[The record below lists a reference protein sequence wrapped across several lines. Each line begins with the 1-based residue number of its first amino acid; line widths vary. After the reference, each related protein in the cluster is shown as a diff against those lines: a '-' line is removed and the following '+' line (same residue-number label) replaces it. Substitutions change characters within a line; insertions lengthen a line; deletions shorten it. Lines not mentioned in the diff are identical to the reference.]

1 MPARATSRV
10 KKKWWRIMS
19 RKVLIPIVLAVALAA
34 LGARSLFKRDTALT
48 ASGTL
53 EARNVSVG
61 SKVGGRVTQVLV
73 AEGDHVKK
81 DQLLVAFDDA
91 ELYAALLQA
100 RGTYAQSKANFAKLS
115 RGYRPEEIAQA
126 RATGDSRSQAI
137 AEATATAE
145 RAHADAGNAEIE
157 YRRFQQLNQDGVI
170 SREQLDAAEN
180 RNMMAQAQA
189 QSAQHAVTVAK
200 SESAAATAAQTL
212 TERGFR
218 REDVAAARAE
228 MERAEGELKQAEAR
242 YIEREVR
249 SPATAV
255 VEVLDL
261 RPGDLIPA
269 NSPVAKLLEAD
280 QLYVIVYV
288 PQDQI
293 GRVRIGQLAE
303 VRVDAFPNQPFRGVV
318 EQIRQEAEFLPRN
331 VQTKEEREH
340 QVVGV
345 KLRIENPESKLRA
358 GINADVKFI
367 EVK

>member
-1 MPARATSRV
+1 MN
-10 KKKWWRIMS
+10 
-19 RKVLIPIVLAVALAA
+19 RKILIPIILGVAVAA
-34 LGARSLFKRDTALT
+34 LGACSLFKRDPSLS

-73 AEGDHVKK
+73 AEGDRVKK
-81 DQLLVAFDDA
+81 DQLLVSFDDA

-100 RGTYAQSKANFAKLS
+100 RGRYAQAKANVAKMS
-115 RGYRPEEIAQA
+115 RGNRPEEIAQA
-126 RATGDSRSQAI
+126 RATGDSRAHAV
-137 AEATATAE
+137 AEATAAAE
-145 RAHADAGNAEIE
+145 RARADAANAEIE
-157 YRRFQQLNQDGVI
+157 YRRYQQLSKDGVF

-180 RNMMAQAQA
+180 RYKMAQAQA
-189 QSAQHAVTVAK
+189 ASADHAVTVAR
-200 SESAAATAAQTL
+200 SDSSAAAAAQRL
-212 TERGFR
+212 SESGFR
-218 REDVAAARAE
+218 AEDIAAARADL
-228 MERAEGELKQAEAR
+228 ERADGELKQAEAR
-242 YIEREVR
+242 YLEREVR
-249 SPATAV
+249 SPANAV

-293 GRVRIGQLAE
+293 GKVRVGQSAD
-303 VRVDAFPNQPFRGVV
+303 VKVDAFPKESFQGVV
-318 EQIRQEAEFLPRN
+318 EQIRQQAEFLPRN

-345 KLRIENPESKLRA
+345 KLRVENPASKLRA
-358 GINADVKFI
+358 GINADVRFR
-367 EVK
+367 EVN

>member
-1 MPARATSRV
+1 MN
-10 KKKWWRIMS
+10 
-19 RKVLIPIVLAVALAA
+19 RKVLIPIIIAAALAA
-34 LGARSLFKRDTALT
+34 LGARSFFKRDNSLT

-61 SKVGGRVTQVLV
+61 SKIGGRITKVLV

-100 RGTYAQSKANFAKLS
+100 RGANGQSKANYAKMT
-115 RGYRPEEIAQA
+115 RGSRPEEIEQA
-126 RATGDSRSQAI
+126 RATNDSRARAI
-137 AEATATAE
+137 AAA
-145 RAHADAGNAEIE
+145 RAAADRARADAANAEIE
-157 YRRFQQLNQDGVI
+157 YRRFQQLNRDGVI
-170 SREQLDAAEN
+170 SREQLDAAES
-180 RNMMAQAQA
+180 RNQMAQAQA
-189 QSAQHAVTVAK
+189 ANAEHAVTVAE
-200 SESAAATAAQTL
+200 SDSAAAAAARKL
-212 TERGFR
+212 TEQGFR
-218 REDVAAARAE
+218 REDIAAARADV
-228 MERAEGELKQAEAR
+228 ERSEGELKQAEAR
-242 YIEREVR
+242 YLEREVR
-249 SPATAV
+249 SPADAV

-293 GRVRIGQLAE
+293 GRIRLGQSTE
-303 VRVDAFPNQPFRGVV
+303 VRVDAFPDQSFHGAV

-331 VQTKEEREH
+331 VQTKEERQH

-345 KLRIENPESKLRA
+345 KLRVENPENKLRA
-358 GINADVKFI
+358 GINAEVKFL

>member
-1 MPARATSRV
+1 MN
-10 KKKWWRIMS
+10 
-19 RKVLIPIVLAVALAA
+19 RKILIAIVLVIVAAA
-34 LGARSLFKRDTALT
+34 GIGARSFFRRDNSLT

-100 RGTYAQSKANFAKLS
+100 RGRYAQAKANVAKMN
-115 RGYRPEEIAQA
+115 RGNRPEEIAQA
-126 RATGDSRSQAI
+126 RATGDSRAH
-137 AEATATAE
+137 AVEEATAAAE
-145 RAHADAGNAEIE
+145 RARADAANSEIE
-157 YRRFQQLNQDGVI
+157 YRRNQQLSKDGVV

-180 RNMMAQAQA
+180 RYKMAQAQA
-189 QSAQHAVTVAK
+189 VSAEHAVTVAK
-200 SESAAATAAQTL
+200 SESSAAAAAQKMS
-212 TERGFR
+212 ERGFR
-218 REDVAAARAE
+218 AEDITAARADL
-228 MERAEGELKQAEAR
+228 ERADGELKQAEAR
-242 YIEREVR
+242 YLEREVR
-249 SPATAV
+249 SPANAV

-293 GRVRIGQLAE
+293 GKVRIGGSAD
-303 VRVDAFPNQPFRGVV
+303 VKVDAFPKESFRGVV
-318 EQIRQEAEFLPRN
+318 EQIRQQAEFLPRN

-345 KLRIENPESKLRA
+345 KLRVENPDNKLRA
-358 GINADVKFI
+358 GINADVRFH
-367 EVK
+367 EVN

>member
-1 MPARATSRV
+1 MN
-10 KKKWWRIMS
+10 
-19 RKVLIPIVLAVALAA
+19 RKILMAIVLVVAAA
-34 LGARSLFKRDTALT
+34 AAIGARSFFKRDNALA

-61 SKVGGRVTQVLV
+61 SKIGGRVTQVLV
-73 AEGDHVKK
+73 AEGDHVQK

-100 RGTYAQSKANFAKLS
+100 RGRYAQAKVTLAKMS
-115 RGYRPEEIAQA
+115 RGNRPEEVAQA
-126 RATGDSRSQAI
+126 RAMGASRSHAV
-137 AEATATAE
+137 AEATAAAE
-145 RAHADAGNAEIE
+145 RARADAANAEIE
-157 YRRFQQLNQDGVI
+157 YRRYRQLSQDGVV

-180 RNMMAQAQA
+180 RYKMAQAQA
-189 QSAQHAVTVAK
+189 ASAEHAVTVAE
-200 SESAAATAAQTL
+200 SDSAAATAAQKL
-212 TERGFR
+212 SESGFR
-218 REDVAAARAE
+218 TEDVAAARADL
-228 MERAEGELKQAEAR
+228 ERADGELKQAEAR
-242 YIEREVR
+242 YLEREVR
-249 SPATAV
+249 APANAV

-293 GRVRIGQLAE
+293 GKVRIGQSAD
-303 VRVDAFPNQPFRGVV
+303 VKIDAFPNESFHAVV

-331 VQTKEEREH
+331 VETKEEREH

-345 KLRIENPESKLRA
+345 KLRVENQARKLRA
-358 GINADVKFI
+358 GIHADVRFR
-367 EVK
+367 EVN

>member
-1 MPARATSRV
+1 M
-10 KKKWWRIMS
+10 K
-19 RKVLIPIVLAVALAA
+19 RKVFIPVVLIMLAVSIW
-34 LGARSLFKRDTALT
+34 ARSWFHRDNSLT

-73 AEGDHVKK
+73 AEGDQVKK
-81 DQLLVAFDDA
+81 DQLLVSFDDA

-100 RGTYAQSKANFAKLS
+100 RGRYAQAKANVAKMH
-115 RGYRPEEIAQA
+115 RGNRPEEIAQA
-126 RATGDSRSQAI
+126 KATGASRAH
-137 AEATATAE
+137 AVEEATAAAD
-145 RAHADAGNAEIE
+145 RARADASNAEIE
-157 YRRFQQLNQDGVI
+157 YRRYQQLSKDGVV

-180 RNMMAQAQA
+180 RYKMAQAQA
-189 QSAQHAVTVAK
+189 ASADHAVTVAK
-200 SESAAATAAQTL
+200 SESSAAAAAQKMS
-212 TERGFR
+212 ERGFR
-218 REDVAAARAE
+218 AEDITAARADL
-228 MERAEGELKQAEAR
+228 ERADGELKQAEAR
-242 YIEREVR
+242 YLEREVR
-249 SPATAV
+249 SPANAV

-293 GRVRIGQLAE
+293 GKVRIGGSAD
-303 VRVDAFPNQPFRGVV
+303 VKVDAFPKESFRGVV
-318 EQIRQEAEFLPRN
+318 EQIRQQAEFLPRN

-345 KLRIENPESKLRA
+345 KLRVENPDNKLRA
-358 GINADVKFI
+358 GINADVRFH
-367 EVK
+367 EVN